1 MYDSGLPVPD
11 LTNAVSYAS
20 AQHHGQ
26 LPLETIL
33 RDTAIIYALAW
44 LWRRLTRP
52 SSRRPAQPSGASTGL
67 CRCGRH

>member
-1 MYDSGLPVPD
+1 MYDSGLSVPD
-11 LTNAVSYAS
+11 LTNAASYAG

-26 LPLETIL
+26 HQLDTIL

-52 SSRRPAQPSGASTGL
+52 SSTRTHRTHSSAGPKQAMRRA
-67 CRCGRH
+67 